1 MRIDTGRFMRQF
13 YALQRIL
20 QRRPSRSS
28 IVQVAVNLAVTAA
41 DSLLD
46 AIQEKR
52 TTTNRT
58 PAMIILQKKDPEI
71 CSVLRSVGSATE
83 LLYQALAKL
92 CNAGRDVVEIGKVS
106 YHIVCL
112 YEAAMKTLEQY
123 CKIRAEQ
130 MAAPAK
136 PTAKSKKRQS
146 AKSKRSELNPDDD
159 IAGQITRL
167 LGTMT
172 LSLDLLYPEH
182 QELMQGALYF
192 LLNRVGKLLCL
203 FVFRD
208 LQVHPDLRVDSSKLP
223 LPQGLADV
231 SLSEKALCA
240 AKLEAKHIIWVLER
254 ILAYLNTV
262 PPSPTTQLFTAKIK
276 EGLQSS
282 LLQAVFGA
290 EEGCF
295 QKPLELPVVLDKIE
309 LDKLHACA
317 QISEQEVP
325 DWFIQEVWRLLG
337 WDMLMNEQKD

>member
-1 MRIDTGRFMRQF
+1 MRIDTGRFMRHF
-13 YALQRIL
+13 YTLQRIL

-28 IVQVAVNLAVTAA
+28 IVQTAVNLAVAAA

-46 AIQEKR
+46 AVREKK
-52 TTTNRT
+52 TTANRV
-58 PAMIILQKKDPEI
+58 PAMIVLQHKDPEI
-71 CSVLRSVGSATE
+71 RSVLRSVGSATE

-92 CNAGRDVVEIGKVS
+92 CNAGPDGAEIGKVS

-112 YEAAMKTLEQY
+112 YEATMKALKQY

-130 MAAPAK
+130 MTAPAK
-136 PTAKSKKRQS
+136 SKQKQS
-146 AKSKRSELNPDDD
+146 AKSKRPELNPDDD

-167 LGTMT
+167 LGSIT
-172 LSLDLLYPEH
+172 LSLDLHYPEH

-208 LQVHPDLRVDSSKLP
+208 LQIHPDLRVDSSKLP
-223 LPQGLADV
+223 LPQGLTDV

-240 AKLEAKHIIWVLER
+240 AKLEAKHLIWVLER

-262 PPSPTTQLFTAKIK
+262 PPSSTTQMFTAKIK

-282 LLQAVFGA
+282 LLQAVFGV
-290 EEGCF
+290 EDGCF
-295 QKPLELPVVLDKIE
+295 QKSLELPFALENTE
-309 LDKLHACA
+309 LEKLHAC
-317 QISEQEVP
+317 IKIPEHEVP

-337 WDMLMNEQKD
+337 WDMLMNEKED